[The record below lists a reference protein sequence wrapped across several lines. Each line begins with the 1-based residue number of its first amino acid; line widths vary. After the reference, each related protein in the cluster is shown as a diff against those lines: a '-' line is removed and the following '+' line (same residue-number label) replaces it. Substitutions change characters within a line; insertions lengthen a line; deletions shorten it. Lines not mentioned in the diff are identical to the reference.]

1 MPFYMR
7 DFNICGFLH
16 PQRYWNQSSEDNEG
30 QLKFMGSQKLY
41 RDFHQAG
48 GGAIRVGEG
57 TPNPRCCSRVN
68 CNLHNYVTGN
78 SWFTYF
84 EKYKSKGANQNL
96 LMLFPMFLVIFL
108 SEFKF

>member
-1 MPFYMR
+1 MPFYIR
-7 DFNICGFLH
+7 NFNIYGFWYL
-16 PQRYWNQSSEDNEG
+16 QRYWNQSSKDNEG

-41 RDFHQAG
+41 RDFQL
-48 GGAIRVGEG
+48 GERG
-57 TPNPRCCSRVN
+57 QLGKEKAHLTPGYCSRVN

-96 LMLFPMFLVIFL
+96 LLFPMFLVIFL
-108 SEFKF
+108 FELKF